1 MSLSSYVR
9 QFHGKAFS
17 CLLALTCFTSA
28 TVFAHGEHSHE
39 REVGHERENS
49 HEHGKNHEHDK
60 SHEHHKKHG
69 HMTDFQ
75 SPIVLK
81 DGYARATF
89 PMAKTA
95 AAYFTLHNH
104 GENDLQLSGVTV
116 DAKVADEAQIHTTK
130 MEGDVMRMRH
140 LTDGVTIV
148 ANEHVTFTSG
158 GYHVMLLGLKSGL
171 TEGGE
176 VQLTL
181 HFDGQESLHTVL
193 PVKADTQ
200 AAHKH
205 GH

>member
-28 TVFAHGEHSHE
+28 TVFAHGEDSLEREISHE
-39 REVGHERENS
+39 HKNS
-49 HEHGKNHEHDK
+49 HEHEHDK

-69 HMTDFQ
+69 HMTDSQ
-75 SPIVLK
+75 SPVVLK

-95 AAYFTLHNH
+95 AVYFTLHNH
-104 GENDLQLSGVTV
+104 GEDDLQLSGV
-116 DAKVADEAQIHTTK
+116 TTK

-140 LTDGVTIV
+140 LTDGVTIG
-148 ANEHVTFTSG
+148 AHEHVTFTSG
-158 GYHVMLLGLKSGL
+158 GYHVMLLGLKNGL
-171 TEGGE
+171 SEGEE

-181 HFDGQESLHTVL
+181 HFDGQEPLHTVL
-193 PVKADTQ
+193 PVKVDTQ
-200 AAHKH
+200 AVHKH

>member
-28 TVFAHGEHSHE
+28 TVFAHGEHSL
-39 REVGHERENS
+39 ERENS
-49 HEHGKNHEHDK
+49 LEHENSHELDK
-60 SHEHHKKHG
+60 SHQHHKKHG
-69 HMTDFQ
+69 HMTDSQ
-75 SPIVLK
+75 SPVVLN

-140 LTDGVTIV
+140 LIDGVTIGV
-148 ANEHVTFTSG
+148 HEHVTFTSG
-158 GYHVMLLGLKSGL
+158 GYHVMFLGLKNGL
-171 TEGGE
+171 SEGEE

-181 HFDGQESLHTVL
+181 HFDGQEPLHTVL
-193 PVKADTQ
+193 PVKADNEGM
-200 AAHKH
+200 HKH

>member
-28 TVFAHGEHSHE
+28 TVFAHGEDSLEREISHE
-39 REVGHERENS
+39 

-69 HMTDFQ
+69 HMTDSQ
-75 SPIVLK
+75 SPVVLK

-95 AAYFTLHNH
+95 AVYFTLHNH
-104 GENDLQLSGVTV
+104 GEDDLQLSGVTV

-140 LTDGVTIV
+140 LTDGVTIG
-148 ANEHVTFTSG
+148 AHEHVTFTSG
-158 GYHVMLLGLKSGL
+158 GYHVMLLGLKNGL
-171 TEGGE
+171 SEGGE

-181 HFDGQESLHTVL
+181 HFDGQETLHTVL

-200 AAHKH
+200 AVHKH

>member
-9 QFHGKAFS
+9 QFHGKLFS

-39 REVGHERENS
+39 N
-49 HEHGKNHEHDK
+49 EHGKNHEHDK
-60 SHEHHKKHG
+60 SHEHVQGHEHHKKHG
-69 HMTDFQ
+69 HMTDSQ

-104 GENDLQLSGVTV
+104 GDDDLQLSGVTV

-140 LTDGVTIV
+140 LTDGVTIG
-148 ANEHVTFTSG
+148 AHEHVAFTSG
-158 GYHVMLLGLKSGL
+158 GYHIMLLGLKNGL
-171 TEGGE
+171 SEGEE

-181 HFDGQESLHTVL
+181 RFDGQEPLHTVL
-193 PVKADTQ
+193 PVKVDTQ
-200 AAHKH
+200 AVHKH